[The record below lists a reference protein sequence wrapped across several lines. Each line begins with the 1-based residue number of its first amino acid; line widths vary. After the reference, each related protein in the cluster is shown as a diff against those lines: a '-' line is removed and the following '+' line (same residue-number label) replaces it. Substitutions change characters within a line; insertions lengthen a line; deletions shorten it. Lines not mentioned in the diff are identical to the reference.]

1 MIITWYILIMR
12 ILVIEDEKGIADV
25 IANKLRQAEY
35 VVDVCYDGLDG
46 YYDAR
51 SGVYDL
57 IILDIMLPN
66 MDGREILEKL
76 RQEKVA
82 SKIIMLT
89 ALATT
94 RDKINGLEN
103 GADDYLTKPF
113 HLDELLA
120 RVKVQLRSGEAGAN
134 LEYNGVRLDLVSAN
148 LQHDEESVTL
158 SAKEVQLMELFL
170 GNPEQVFQQEYI
182 YGKIWGV
189 DTDLESN
196 SLEVYISF
204 LRKKLRAIGAKV
216 KIVTLRGLGYK
227 IVKDEDE

>member
-148 LQHDEESVTL
+148 LQHDEASVTL

>member
-1 MIITWYILIMR
+1 MR

-148 LQHDEESVTL
+148 LQHDEASVTL

>member
-1 MIITWYILIMR
+1 
-12 ILVIEDEKGIADV
+12 
-25 IANKLRQAEY
+25 
-35 VVDVCYDGLDG
+35 
-46 YYDAR
+46 
-51 SGVYDL
+51 
-57 IILDIMLPN
+57 
-66 MDGREILEKL
+66 
-76 RQEKVA
+76 
-82 SKIIMLT
+82 MLT

-148 LQHDEESVTL
+148 LQHDEASVTL